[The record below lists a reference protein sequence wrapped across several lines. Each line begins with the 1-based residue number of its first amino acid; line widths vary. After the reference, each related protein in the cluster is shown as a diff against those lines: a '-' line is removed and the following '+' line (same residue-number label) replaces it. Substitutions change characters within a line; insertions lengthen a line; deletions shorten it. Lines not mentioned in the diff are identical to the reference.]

1 MNELQDNLEMNVE
14 AHDVEIDFGR
24 IIKRL
29 WHFAWLIALL
39 AVIGAVA
46 MYGFSKYILS
56 PEYQS
61 TASLYIHDKNVTTSA
76 GGEIISGEDGTIEYN
91 TIGGNAADYLK
102 NTYTR
107 TLTSNTTLNI
117 VIKNLDLGMETKDLR
132 EMISYNI
139 EQYPYL
145 DITVTSNDPSQ
156 AARIANE
163 LANVL
168 YEQVAEIVG
177 GSSLTHVDEAVP
189 PTEKSGPNTMMN
201 VIIGFAAGFA
211 ITCMTIVVIE
221 LANNKIYNDEY
232 LINTYGIPV
241 LASITDSDALT
252 HKGYGYYKKY
262 GKYEYKSNHT
272 GGSKKL

>member
-1 MNELQDNLEMNVE
+1 MNELQENLEMNVE
-14 AHDVEIDFGR
+14 AHDIEIDFGR

-39 AVIGAVA
+39 AVIGAVT

-117 VIKNLDLGMETKDLR
+117 VIKKLNLDLEAKDLR

-145 DITVTSNDPSQ
+145 DITVTSNDPFQ

-177 GSSLTHVDEAVP
+177 GSSLTHVDAAVP
-189 PTEKSGPNTMMN
+189 PTEKSGPDTMMN
-201 VIIGFAAGFA
+201 VIIGFVAGFA
-211 ITCMTIVVIE
+211 IACMAIVVIE

-241 LASITDSDALT
+241 LASISDFDIKSK
-252 HKGYGYYKKY
+252 KGYKYYEKY
-262 GKYEYKSNHT
+262 NRYKA
-272 GGSKKL
+272 

>member
-1 MNELQDNLEMNVE
+1 MNQLLENLGVNGEDHDE
-14 AHDVEIDFGR
+14 AIDFWR
-24 IIKRL
+24 IIERL

-46 MYGFSKYILS
+46 MYGYSKYILP

-61 TASLYIHDKNVTTSA
+61 TASLYIHDKNVTTNA
-76 GGEIISGEDGTIEYN
+76 GGGTVSAEDGSVEYN
-91 TIGGNAADYLK
+91 SIGGDAAEYLK

-117 VIKNLDLGMETKDLR
+117 VIKNLDLDMSANNLR
-132 EMISYNI
+132 GMISYNI

-145 DITVTSNDPSQ
+145 DITVTNNDPSQ
-156 AARIANE
+156 TARIANE

-189 PTEKSGPNTMMN
+189 PTGKSGPNTMMN
-201 VIIGFAAGFA
+201 VIAGFIVGVA
-211 ITCMTIVVIE
+211 IACAIVVVIE

-241 LASITDSDALT
+241 LASISDFDI
-252 HKGYGYYKKY
+252 KSKN
-262 GKYEYKSNHT
+262 EYKYYEKYSQY
-272 GGSKKL
+272 KA